1 MDGPHDAVGHAS
13 VAFAVW
19 DGMHKDR
26 GGQKSITIW
35 QDLEI
40 EK

>member
-1 MDGPHDAVGHAS
+1 VSLEPGGRAS

-19 DGMHKDR
+19 DGVHQDR
-26 GGQKSITIW
+26 DGKKSITIW